1 MIESHESHEL
11 YGRARCSGMPR
22 PVSMECVNTNKSIF
36 NALQGESIELKLKL
50 CFLLLFGFSTLWMN
64 HKSHTE

>member
-36 NALQGESIELKLKL
+36 NALQGESIELELK
-50 CFLLLFGFSTLWMN
+50 LLFGFSTLWMN